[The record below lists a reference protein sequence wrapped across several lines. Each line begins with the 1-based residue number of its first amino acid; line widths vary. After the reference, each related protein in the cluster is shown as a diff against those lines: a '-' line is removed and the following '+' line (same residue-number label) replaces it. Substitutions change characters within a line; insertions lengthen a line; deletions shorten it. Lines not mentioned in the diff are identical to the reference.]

1 MMPKPTA
8 CAAAPAARRGTPEP
22 KILLDTMIAIR
33 SFVPSLLVLA
43 LSGSG
48 LAAETPEATALA
60 VLASQAGVHE
70 KARACQQL
78 GVVGGP
84 ASIPALAALLDQ
96 EHLADYARSGLE
108 GIKDP
113 AAEAA
118 LLKALPKLEGLYL
131 AGVVNSLGVRRDP
144 AAVPDLQKLALD
156 PKRGVASEA
165 VASLGMIG
173 NVEAAKTINMV
184 LTTGP
189 AELRVPAAHAALA
202 AAARLAKA
210 GDPAAARVLLDAVVR
225 TVTTGALP
233 AVAKHQMAA
242 LPAK

>member
-1 MMPKPTA
+1 
-8 CAAAPAARRGTPEP
+8 
-22 KILLDTMIAIR
+22 MIALR
-33 SFVPSLLVLA
+33 PLVPSLLVLA
-43 LSGSG
+43 LAGSG
-48 LAAETPEATALA
+48 LAAETSEATALA

-113 AAEAA
+113 AAEEA
-118 LLKALPKLEGLYL
+118 LRKALPKLAGRQL
-131 AGVVNSLGVRRDP
+131 AGVVNSLGVRRAP

-156 PKRGVASEA
+156 SKCGVASEA
-165 VASLGMIG
+165 LASLGMIG
-173 NVEAAKTINMV
+173 GVEAAKTIHTV

-202 AAARLAKA
+202 AAAQLAKA
-210 GDPAAARVLLDAVVR
+210 GDAAAARVLLDDIVR
-225 TVTTGALP
+225 TFPAGILP
-233 AVAKHQMAA
+233 AAAKHQLAA
-242 LPAK
+242 LPAKAE